1 MSAALDI
8 RRTDYTSAELRAL
21 SGGCRDGAQVRRLLA
36 LALVLDGHSRTEA
49 AALSG
54 MDRQTLRDWV
64 HRYNDFG
71 VEGLT
76 SRLSPGRT
84 PALSE
89 HQMAE
94 LRDLVINGPSP
105 ELHKVGRWRCVDLK
119 AEVAR
124 RFSVKVH
131 ESTIA
136 RWLHELGLTRL
147 QPRPVHP
154 QKDPEAEATF
164 KKTSPV
170 WCAPHSST

>member
-1 MSAALDI
+1 MPLI
-8 RRTDYTSAELRAL
+8 RMAEVSDERGVGDQADGLHQRGASRAERAMPGWGAGSPAIGAG
-21 SGGCRDGAQVRRLLA
+21 SGARR
-36 LALVLDGHSRTEA
+36 SY
-49 AALSG
+49 
-54 MDRQTLRDWV
+54 WV

-76 SRLSPGRT
+76 SRLSPGRA

-105 ELHKVGRWRCVDLK
+105 EIHKVVRWRCVDLK

-164 KKTSPV
+164 KKTSPT
-170 WCAPHSST
+170 WSERRSLKSRSAGR

>member
-1 MSAALDI
+1 
-8 RRTDYTSAELRAL
+8 
-21 SGGCRDGAQVRRLLA
+21 LA

-71 VEGLT
+71 VEGLK
-76 SRLSPGRT
+76 SRSSPGRA

-89 HQMAE
+89 QQMAD
-94 LRDLVINGPSP
+94 LRDLVIEGPDP
-105 ELHKVGRWRCVDLK
+105 EIHKVVRWRCVDLK

-124 RFSVKVH
+124 RFSVEVH
-131 ESTIA
+131 ENTIG

-147 QPRPVHP
+147 QPRPIHP
-154 QKDPEAEATF
+154 QKAPEAEAAF
-164 KKTSPV
+164 KKTSPS
-170 WCAPHSST
+170 WSERLSPKPRSAAR